1 MPSISQ
7 MQALETDADYAGLG
21 IGKSGGMNL
30 PEVETVM
37 YKAADKFLKLA
48 LARINQRR
56 KVDTGN
62 LSKIVLSKI
71 DKTGGIYELTIGYDE
86 SNPASKYYDY
96 QNKGVK
102 GLDSNRPNS
111 EYEFKTYAVSKNM
124 VKAIMQWY
132 LRHQNYIKNEDQKV
146 GLKGLQKKRKS
157 IAQVADKAKS
167 LKKLAKN
174 TAKNIKKRGLP
185 RIGFFEDNIDKAFGD
200 DFKQKLAMA
209 LGKDVALNIKQTFN
223 GNTSNSK

>member
-30 PEVETVM
+30 PEVEAVM

-48 LARINQRR
+48 IARINQRK

-62 LSKIVLSKI
+62 LSDIVISKI
-71 DKTGGIYELTIGYDE
+71 DKTGGVYSLTIGYDK
-86 SNPASKYYDY
+86 SNPASEYYDF

-102 GLDSNRPNS
+102 GIKSKQPNS
-111 EYEFKTYAVSKNM
+111 KYQFRTLSVSKNM
-124 VKAIMQWY
+124 VNALMQWY
-132 LRHQNYIKNEDQKV
+132 MRHQNYIRSEDQRK
-146 GLKGLQKKRKS
+146 GLTGLQKKRKS
-157 IAQVADKAKS
+157 VSKAINPIKRLRQIAN
-167 LKKLAKN
+167 N
-174 TAKNIKKRGLP
+174 TAKNIKKRGLD
-185 RIGFFEDNIDKAFGD
+185 RIGFFDDNIEKAFGVE
-200 DFKQKLAMA
+200 FQQKLAMA